1 MKKKNA
7 IILVVVSIVVLL
19 GLFMYF
25 GNQQTDNGGELLT
38 KVQKGDFKIAIS
50 TSGELEAKS
59 STEIKGPNGLRQARI
74 WQVTIEHLIDEGTNV
89 KKGDYVARLDPSE
102 LQDRINELQTELQQR
117 QSQYTQ
123 TKLDTALT
131 LREARDQLINLNFA
145 VEEKELVV
153 DQSQYEPPATIKQ
166 AEIELEKAK
175 RAYQQATQNYQLQRQ
190 KAVAEMEEAAAR
202 LAEQQNETDFLMNLA
217 QQFQIMAP
225 EDGMVI
231 YKREW
236 DGRKRSSGSMLNAWD
251 PVVATLPDLSKM
263 QSRTYVNEVD
273 IRQVKAGQRV
283 QIGLDAFPEKK
294 LTGKVIS
301 VANVGEQR
309 PNSDAKVFQVNI
321 EVFESDTT
329 LRPAMTTSNEI
340 IAEVLKD
347 VLYIPLECLHSQ
359 GDSISYVYLKNG
371 LDIQRQQILAGK
383 ANANEIVIKRGL
395 SAEDEVYLS
404 VPEHAKDNPIVLLEP
419 QSREGEPV
427 ITKAAAE

>member
-1 MKKKNA
+1 M
-7 IILVVVSIVVLL
+7 LV

-25 GNQQTDNGGELLT
+25 GNSQADNSDELLS

-74 WQVTIEHLIDEGTNV
+74 WQVTIENLVDEGTNV
-89 KKGDYVARLDPSE
+89 KKGDYVARLDRSE

-123 TKLDTALT
+123 TRLDTALT
-131 LREARDQLINLNFA
+131 LREARDQLINLEFA

-153 DQSQYEPPATIKQ
+153 EQSQYEPPATIKQ
-166 AEIELEKAK
+166 AEIELEKSK
-175 RAYQQATQNYQLQRQ
+175 RAFKQAVQNYQLQRE
-190 KAVAEMEEAAAR
+190 KAAAEMEEAAAR
-202 LAEQQNETDFLMNLA
+202 LAEQQNESDFLMNLA
-217 QQFQIMAP
+217 QQFEIMAP

-273 IRQVKAGQRV
+273 IRQVKVGQKV
-283 QIGLDAFPEKK
+283 NIGLDAYPEKK
-294 LTGKVIS
+294 LSGKIMS

-340 IAEVLKD
+340 VAEVLKD

-359 GDSISYVYLKNG
+359 GDSVSYVYLKNG
-371 LDIQRQQILAGK
+371 LDIQRQQIVAGK
-383 ANANEIVIKRGL
+383 ANANEIIIKRGL
-395 SAEDEVYLS
+395 SAGDQVFLS
-404 VPEHAKDNPIVLLEP
+404 VPEQGKDSPIVMLEQAAP
-419 QSREGEPV
+419 KNEPAT
-427 ITKAAAE
+427 TKAATP

>member
-1 MKKKNA
+1 MKKRN
-7 IILVVVSIVVLL
+7 ILILVAVSIFVLV

-25 GNQQTDNGGELLT
+25 GNSQADNSDELLA

-74 WQVTIEHLIDEGTNV
+74 WQVTIENLVDEGTNV
-89 KKGDYVARLDPSE
+89 KKGDYVARLDRSE

-123 TKLDTALT
+123 TRLDTALT
-131 LREARDQLINLNFA
+131 LREARDQLINLEFA

-153 DQSQYEPPATIKQ
+153 EQSQYEPPATIKQ
-166 AEIELEKAK
+166 AEIELEKSK
-175 RAYQQATQNYQLQRQ
+175 RAHKQAIQNYQLQRE
-190 KAVAEMEEAAAR
+190 KAAAEMEEAAAR
-202 LAEQQNETDFLMNLA
+202 LAEQQNESDFLMNLA
-217 QQFQIMAP
+217 QQFEIMAP

-273 IRQVKAGQRV
+273 IRQVKVGQKV
-283 QIGLDAFPEKK
+283 NIGLDAYPEKK
-294 LTGKVIS
+294 LSGKIMS

-340 IAEVLKD
+340 VAEVLKD

-359 GDSISYVYLKNG
+359 GDSVSYVYLKNG
-371 LDIQRQQILAGK
+371 LDIQRQQIVAGK
-383 ANANEIVIKRGL
+383 ANANEIIIQRGL
-395 SAEDEVYLS
+395 SAGDQVFLS
-404 VPEHAKDNPIVLLEP
+404 VPEKEKDSPLVMLEQTAP
-419 QSREGEPV
+419 KNEPAT
-427 ITKAAAE
+427 TKAATP